1 MTQTTHRIYVG
12 AMIAIT
18 ILVTA
23 YMAFTG
29 FDYYQTPLEERF
41 YHSHHDWF
49 KPSGVYGHGIGIV
62 GTLMMFFGVVIYIA
76 RKRYE
81 FLSRYIRL
89 KYLLEFHIFLCTLG
103 PILILF
109 HTAFKFGGIVS
120 IAFWS
125 MVAVVLSGVIGR
137 FIYIQIP
144 RTIEG
149 QALSLTEVQGLKSNL
164 QKELQQRLGT
174 DLHTL
179 ALLQQATQVADSGNS
194 MSVVG
199 KMIFDRRAIAQI
211 RMSLKQNGLPNAERR
226 TLVGMVKNEI
236 ALSNKIKRLNRMQ
249 KLFEYWHVAHLP
261 FALIML
267 IILLIHVGV
276 TLAFGYKWIF

>member
-179 ALLQQATQVADSGNS
+179 ALLRQATQVADSGNS

-199 KMIFDRRAIAQI
+199 KMISDRRAIAQI

-226 TLVGMVKNEI
+226 TLVGMVKSEI

-249 KLFEYWHVAHLP
+249 ILFEYWHVAHLP